1 MDPRLLVAQ
10 LEEFREALEG
20 INANVSPPPNPRLGP
35 RVALPSLLPRP
46 VFSNRVADRPPRARP
61 LFPPRSVQQLQRAE
75 DEFAKH
81 AAEDAKE
88 RDAFSATRDREL
100 RDAVASVEAASV
112 ALDAD
117 AEAGHARLVEHLDRL
132 REDFTRSAAKGAAA
146 LLAHAGEISAL
157 SDAHAE
163 FVKRVEAET
172 AYQRVASAWP
182 AEAARD
188 FVEDAEAHRRMAT
201 LRVSARVGGGARGA
215 ARDASGEVRGDVRGA
230 RGVARDGAGGTRG
243 EDVRDE
249 GEDREVRREARHRQ
263 RREGSEETAVTS
275 STRVY

>member
-188 FVEDAEAHRRMAT
+188 FVEDAEAPGTGTAND
-201 LRVSARVGGGARGA
+201 LDEGGGHEAIATRYSYPCRCGD
-215 ARDASGEVRGDVRGA
+215 RYELDAEDLHVDFDFVDVPCA
-230 RGVARDGAGGTRG
+230 
-243 EDVRDE
+243 
-249 GEDREVRREARHRQ
+249 
-263 RREGSEETAVTS
+263 SCS
-275 STRVY
+275 LFTRVRYGPADE

>member
-112 ALDAD
+112 ALDAE

-188 FVEDAEAHRRMAT
+188 FVEDAEAHRRKAT
-201 LRVSARVGGGARGA
+201 LRVSARVEAAHEERRATRAERYAETFGGLAAWLETAREEHGEKMFEMRGRIEKLDARLGIDRGARGA
-215 ARDASGEVRGDVRGA
+215 RKPP
-230 RGVARDGAGGTRG
+230 
-243 EDVRDE
+243 
-249 GEDREVRREARHRQ
+249 
-263 RREGSEETAVTS
+263 
-275 STRVY
+275 